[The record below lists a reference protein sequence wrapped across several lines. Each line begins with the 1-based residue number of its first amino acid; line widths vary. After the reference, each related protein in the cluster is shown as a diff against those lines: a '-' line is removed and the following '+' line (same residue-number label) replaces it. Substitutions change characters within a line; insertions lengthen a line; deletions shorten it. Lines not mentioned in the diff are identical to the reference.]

1 MHAGLPRDVLSL
13 LLGFLTGMLSALF
26 GIGGAIVSNP
36 GLRALGAAPWS
47 PSAPPSPRSSPGRS
61 PAPSATAARA

>member
-1 MHAGLPRDVLSL
+1 MRPGPLRDLLTL
-13 LLGFLTGMLSALF
+13 LLGFVTGVLSALF

-47 PSAPPSPRSSPGRS
+47 RSAPPSPRSSPGPS
-61 PAPSATAARA
+61 PAPCATAASA